1 MKLYR
6 VKSVVDSARRQQ
18 EQTQHRDRDMAVSYT
33 HLQAFLRPLIQ
44 NCQEFLVAVL
54 GSAVMYIAFVIQI
67 EIFDGHIKSGGYWV
81 ICIKLCLVEFAECK
95 RNLHAVFFK
104 CTKYIGIIIQG
115 NRRFQIILVKP
126 VLSYDCLLY
135 TSRCV

>member
-1 MKLYR
+1 M
-6 VKSVVDSARRQQ
+6 
-18 EQTQHRDRDMAVSYT
+18 
-33 HLQAFLRPLIQ
+33 
-44 NCQEFLVAVL
+44 N
-54 GSAVMYIAFVIQI
+54 IAFVIQI

-126 VLSYDCLLY
+126 VLSYDQAIEYFVVIGRGKPGRSEFNDVAFVTSDFLLNVRVTAFFTKRVEFTAY
-135 TSRCV
+135 CSTRSVTL